1 MTLANMS
8 HPQVPP
14 SQARLGLILQQLDQ
28 LPTLPTVAMR
38 VLQVA
43 SSDTS
48 SVSEVA
54 KLIESDPALSAKI
67 LQLVHRAE
75 NGISGEVR
83 SIERAIVL
91 LGFETVRYAVLAVSV
106 FAVFP
111 SQDAP
116 EARFSRTEFWKH
128 CIAVACCS
136 ELLAKE
142 LKNNWGRS
150 SGVDP
155 SEAFVAGLLH
165 DLGKL
170 ALDAAMPKSFARVI
184 EAVDLIRGNIAD
196 VEHEVLG
203 IDHNIV
209 GKRLAERW
217 QLPAT
222 LRDTIWLHG
231 QLPSA
236 LPPRVSNERLVNL
249 VTLADRMVRE
259 QHLGYSGNYT
269 FSVPQEQLLDA
280 LGLLGSQAQSVS
292 VRLVEEL
299 ESRAKML
306 GLGSEPAQDLY
317 RQALQQAHRELTRV
331 TDQLFARNRKLSIRS
346 RYFEALSAFQG
357 ELRPDAPPTV
367 VLHAIGQTA
376 ATVLE
381 SETVA
386 VFSMP
391 PGAFYAEV
399 ALVERSGNLL
409 QTSLVEASSSEVA
422 STPIP
427 VIQGHLPIEGP
438 VLTVGESMEWLI
450 QSFSPRLKGPN
461 RYWIC
466 LQVEGVCIG
475 GVVWGADPG
484 EAHRLSSQ
492 VQELTAL
499 AGGWGLAL
507 RTCQIRDESRALSEQ
522 LADANRRLQSAQNEL
537 VRSKMLTTVAE
548 MAAGAAHEMNNPLAV
563 ISGRSQLLASTLSD
577 PRQRE
582 HAQLIYEKS
591 QALSDLITELM
602 DFARPQTPRPE
613 PVGVQVLYELAVK
626 QAKEHTEI
634 ADRQIDLQFADL
646 PEAQVDPQQVGS
658 ALSAI
663 VENAIQAT
671 DPVNGRISLS
681 ASFDA
686 LSQQLVL
693 GVTDNGVGMD
703 QHTLRHAFDPFF
715 SAKKAGRRKGM
726 GLAKALR
733 WIESSGGSI
742 RIESQPG
749 VGTRVIILLPAV
761 RASVESVVPRAKQ
774 AR

>member
-8 HPQVPP
+8 HPQVPA
-14 SQARLGLILQQLDQ
+14 SHARLGLILQQLDQ
-28 LPTLPTVAMR
+28 LPTLPAVAMR

-43 SSDTS
+43 SSDTA

-54 KLIESDPALSAKI
+54 RLIESDPALSSRI
-67 LQLVHRAE
+67 LQIVHRAE
-75 NGISGEVR
+75 TGVSGEVR

-106 FAVFP
+106 FAAF
-111 SQDAP
+111 AP
-116 EARFSRTEFWKH
+116 QENTDSRFSRTEFWKH

-136 ELLAKE
+136 ELLARE

-170 ALDAAMPKSFARVI
+170 ALDAAMPKSFARVV
-184 EAVDLIRGNIAD
+184 EAVDLIRGNIGD
-196 VEHEVLG
+196 VERDVLG

-217 QLPAT
+217 QLPVS

-231 QLPSA
+231 QLPTA
-236 LPPRVSNERLVNL
+236 LPSSVSNERLVNL

-280 LGLLGSQAQSVS
+280 LGLLGSQVQSVS

-299 ESRAKML
+299 ESRARTL
-306 GLGSEPAQDLY
+306 GLGLEPAQDLY

-331 TDQLFARNRKLSIRS
+331 TDQLSARNRKLSIRS
-346 RYFEALSAFQG
+346 RYFEALAAFQG

-376 ATVLE
+376 AAVLE
-381 SETVA
+381 SEPVA

-391 PGAFYAEV
+391 PGALYAEV
-399 ALVERSGNLL
+399 ALVDRSGHLM
-409 QTSLVEASSSEVA
+409 QTSLVEMDQSPESSAHRPAAQRPVA
-422 STPIP
+422 SD
-427 VIQGHLPIEGP
+427 GP
-438 VLTVGESMEWLI
+438 VLTVGESMEWLV

-466 LQVEGVCIG
+466 LQVEGACIG
-475 GVVWGADPG
+475 GVVWGAEPG
-484 EAHRLSSQ
+484 EAQRLSSQ

-499 AGGWGLAL
+499 AGGWALAL

-522 LADANRRLQSAQNEL
+522 LADANRRLQSVQNEL

-582 HAQLIYEKS
+582 HAQLIFEKS

-602 DFARPQTPRPE
+602 HFAKPQAPRPE
-613 PVGVQVLYELAVK
+613 PVGVQTLCELAVK

-634 ADRQIDLQFADL
+634 ADRQIDLHFTDL
-646 PEAQVDPQQVGS
+646 PEAQVDPEQVGS

-671 DPVNGRISLS
+671 DPSNGRISLS
-681 ASFDA
+681 GSFDA
-686 LSQQLVL
+686 FSQRLVL
-693 GVTDNGVGMD
+693 SITDNGVGMD

-733 WIESSGGSI
+733 WIESSGGSM

-761 RASVESVVPRAKQ
+761 RESVEPVTHRAKQ
-774 AR
+774 VR